1 MNVCDFRSVKVG
13 DRVAVHNWIG
23 SKYGTYGQYTVCLPY
38 SVVKIPDGSFDNTL
52 PHNYEPRSRSR

>member
-1 MNVCDFRSVKVG
+1 VKVG